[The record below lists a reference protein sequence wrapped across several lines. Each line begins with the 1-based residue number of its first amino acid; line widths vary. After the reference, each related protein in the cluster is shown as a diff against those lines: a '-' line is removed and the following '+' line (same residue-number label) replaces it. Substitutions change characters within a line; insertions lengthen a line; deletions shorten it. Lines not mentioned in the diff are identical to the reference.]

1 MTTRV
6 TENRQEV
13 QTQTESKIRTEE
25 IRERTEGL
33 TSESLPLSFPVAK
46 VQKETRSR
54 AWVPQL
60 ERSTLVRGGKGLN
73 LILTPGDAM
82 CLSPVEGPSGWGQ
95 QPRHDSSESLDSSTS
110 EARRHFGFGLG
121 LPLSLATTHPH
132 WTVSWE
138 MAILMSQ
145 TLPAL
150 GVAVFSGPSSGSSG
164 VVWWMRT
171 QKSGFSCLS
180 PPLAH
185 RQPGAIWNVCLPG
198 CGQAV
203 YLFLLS
209 PSLTLPHL
217 SPSFWC

>member
-1 MTTRV
+1 MTRV
-6 TENRQEV
+6 TETRKEV

-95 QPRHDSSESLDSSTS
+95 L
-110 EARRHFGFGLG
+110 
-121 LPLSLATTHPH
+121 
-132 WTVSWE
+132 
-138 MAILMSQ
+138 
-145 TLPAL
+145 
-150 GVAVFSGPSSGSSG
+150 GSSPDI
-164 VVWWMRT
+164 T
-171 QKSGFSCLS
+171 
-180 PPLAH
+180 LAK
-185 RQPGAIWNVCLPG
+185 V
-198 CGQAV
+198 
-203 YLFLLS
+203 
-209 PSLTLPHL
+209 LTLQHQRPEDIL
-217 SPSFWC
+217 VLG